1 MCINFT
7 TYTLSTES
15 GRNSTMETF
24 FGTLL
29 LVVICT
35 TYVSPKNNATQ
46 VELPTPLCEGGTCRI
61 RVPNDF
67 LRLKNNSHSKTNLLI
82 IVNDIEI
89 TINGI
94 NGFVVLANLTN
105 VTITGQKNGSSIKC
119 SPMSNFGLHLKNATN
134 VTIKGFKIKNCGSFI
149 PIYIVDILIYN
160 YVNCPNLSCECF
172 FIIESS
178 QFITLS
184 EVNTEYSPG
193 IALLLIDI
201 ETRKHSED
209 PSFLNLGLT
218 NCTISNNVVSLVLHG
233 KVSVLVE
240 KTVIAYSSIGIQT
253 VDVNLLIRNVDIIN
267 CTHSQLGRGTVIME
281 ERLAM
286 NYSSLKLLDGTYV
299 YIRGCR
305 VLFFGDNPMYWSYSA
320 LAASY
325 SYLYIE
331 QKSVV
336 MFTGF
341 NFDDMLYI
349 ASCIFNMDN
358 STMVITGNTISRSS
372 NIMNSHIQ
380 MANYSSL
387 VVTNNTLG
395 DGVQGIF
402 FLRCLWR
409 VTPDSYIIMSDCVGV
424 TVFVRFSNIT
434 YGGPVI
440 IANNTLAND
449 AYGILNI
456 VGSRVEFQG
465 TLEAVGNRAGTGAIA
480 AFDSDI
486 SFMNETVFAYNYG
499 INGGAL
505 ALISSYLHIS
515 PNVTVDFTR
524 NQAKYVGGAIFIFKP
539 RTAHI
544 CEGVSDTTIKCSIQ
558 GIVEPRLNSCYMFK
572 INFYHNWAG
581 TAGNAIYGGH
591 TSACM
596 PLVNEDICTLCQY
609 PELSD
614 LFHYSG
620 VNDSSDFSSFTSDP
634 TRVCFCENGIPSCYK
649 VISDIAAY
657 PGEHFQLSVVTVGY
671 GLGTVPGSV
680 IAREQV

>member
-1 MCINFT
+1 MCALI
-7 TYTLSTES
+7 LLPILCQQTEL

-218 NCTISNNVVSLVLHG
+218 NCTISNNVGSLVLHG

-325 SYLYIE
+325 SYLYVE

-349 ASCIFNMDN
+349 ASCIFNKDN

-465 TLEAVGNRAGTGAIA
+465 TLEVVKNRAGTGAIA
-480 AFDSDI
+480 VFDSD
-486 SFMNETVFAYNYG
+486 
-499 INGGAL
+499 
-505 ALISSYLHIS
+505 SYL
-515 PNVTVDFTR
+515 
-524 NQAKYVGGAIFIFKP
+524 
-539 RTAHI
+539 
-544 CEGVSDTTIKCSIQ
+544 
-558 GIVEPRLNSCYMFK
+558 
-572 INFYHNWAG
+572 FYEQN
-581 TAGNAIYGGH
+581 
-591 TSACM
+591 C
-596 PLVNEDICTLCQY
+596 LC
-609 PELSD
+609 
-614 LFHYSG
+614 
-620 VNDSSDFSSFTSDP
+620 
-634 TRVCFCENGIPSCYK
+634 I
-649 VISDIAAY
+649 
-657 PGEHFQLSVVTVGY
+657 
-671 GLGTVPGSV
+671 
-680 IAREQV
+680 